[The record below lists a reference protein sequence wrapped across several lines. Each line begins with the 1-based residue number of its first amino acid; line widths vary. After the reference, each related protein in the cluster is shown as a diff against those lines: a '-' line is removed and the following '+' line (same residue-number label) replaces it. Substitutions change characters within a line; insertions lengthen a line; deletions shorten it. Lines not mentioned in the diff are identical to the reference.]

1 MEDNVIYQNI
11 QELVDTI
18 SSTKYN
24 LDQEQDDCYYC
35 PLREESELYKEG
47 YGKLSFCEV
56 LVYILE
62 KLGEMQDE

>member
-24 LDQEQDDCYYC
+24 LDQEQDDCY
-35 PLREESELYKEG
+35 
-47 YGKLSFCEV
+47 
-56 LVYILE
+56 
-62 KLGEMQDE
+62 